1 MLIIE
6 MFFFFGQC
14 VSVGGTFWLE
24 THVCP
29 MLDSKAFVMLSKK
42 TKYAINSLAFLALQP
57 NREPVLISVI
67 AKEAG
72 VPKKFLELILLEL
85 KNGGVLE
92 SKKGQGGGYFLRKE
106 ASAISLGHVIR
117 MMSGPLA
124 LVSCVSKS
132 AYAPC
137 AECADEMTCALK
149 VVMRHL
155 QQATSTI
162 LDACTLADMAHQTR
176 VLREKK
182 QALMFHI

>member
-1 MLIIE
+1 
-6 MFFFFGQC
+6 
-14 VSVGGTFWLE
+14 
-24 THVCP
+24 
-29 MLDSKAFVMLSKK
+29 MLSKK
-42 TKYAINSLAFLALQP
+42 TKYAINALTVLALQP
-57 NREPVLISVI
+57 NKEPVLISAI

-85 KNGGVLE
+85 KNGGILE

-106 ASAISLGHVIR
+106 ASDISLGHIIR
-117 MMSGPLA
+117 MTSGPLA

-137 AECADEMTCALK
+137 SECGDELTCSLK
-149 VVMRHL
+149 VVMQQL
-155 QQATSTI
+155 QQSTAAI
-162 LDACTLADMAHQTR
+162 LDACTLADMARQTL